1 MTRASLLRAMHCKK
15 VIKRFTG
22 ESIEDIPSMKSRLEQ
37 QCIDN
42 GFKVSDLVELDN
54 RFEVKGTNRF
64 VLKPKMKALSVGVLK
79 VRSKDYIFYEDG
91 NTAGSSGTIANLK
104 VDGDTL
110 VMMVYG
116 NSGATISYE
125 LAA

>member
-1 MTRASLLRAMHCKK
+1 MTRASLLRTMHCKK

-22 ESIEDIPSMKSRLEQ
+22 ESIEDTSSMKSRLEQ

-42 GFKVSDLVELDN
+42 GFKVSDLIELDD

-91 NTAGSSGTIANLK
+91 NAAGSSGTIANLK

-110 VMMVYG
+110 VMTVYG